1 MAHAPIPPPIHGA
14 SPALLEA
21 VGRAFCLPGSFEAGS
36 VHGSGHINDTF
47 VVTYGDRGAQRRYVL
62 QRIND
67 RIFKDVPD
75 LMENVQRV
83 TAHARLYLE
92 RTGAP
97 DADRRSL
104 RLIPTA
110 SGETLLRAEE
120 GAFWRCYHF
129 IERART
135 IDLVETPAQA
145 REAAHAFGAF
155 QAMLV
160 DLPGKRLN
168 EILPGFHDTRR
179 RLLALEATIASDP
192 LNRAGDCSRE
202 ISFVAERRLMVEVLP
217 RLIAK
222 GDIPERI
229 THNDTKINN
238 VLMDES
244 DDRALCVIDLDTV
257 MPGLALYDF
266 GDMIRSG
273 VSPLEEDDPDTG
285 SLQVQLPLYEALVE
299 GYLGAA
305 QGFLT
310 RAEREHLAFA
320 GRLITYE
327 QGIRFLDDYLA
338 GDRYYKTSRPGQN
351 LDRARNQFA
360 LVKSLEEHEEAIE
373 AIVRRRLSS

>member
-1 MAHAPIPPPIHGA
+1 
-14 SPALLEA
+14 
-21 VGRAFCLPGSFEAGS
+21 
-36 VHGSGHINDTF
+36 
-47 VVTYGDRGAQRRYVL
+47 
-62 QRIND
+62 
-67 RIFKDVPD
+67 
-75 LMENVQRV
+75 
-83 TAHARLYLE
+83 
-92 RTGAP
+92 
-97 DADRRSL
+97 
-104 RLIPTA
+104 
-110 SGETLLRAEE
+110 
-120 GAFWRCYHF
+120 
-129 IERART
+129 
-135 IDLVETPAQA
+135 
-145 REAAHAFGAF
+145 
-155 QAMLV
+155 
-160 DLPGKRLN
+160 
-168 EILPGFHDTRR
+168 
-179 RLLALEATIASDP
+179 
-192 LNRAGDCSRE
+192 
-202 ISFVAERRLMVEVLP
+202 MVEVLP

-285 SLQVQLPLYEALVE
+285 SLQVQLPLYEALVD
-299 GYLGAA
+299 GYLGAV